1 MYCIRKVNDD
11 YTWVGADCRRLALFE
26 GVFGVPDGVSFNS
39 YLLMDDKTVLFDTVD
54 SAVRTTF
61 RENVAHVLNGRA
73 PDYLVVHHMEPD
85 HAAEMADLARQYPDM
100 AILCSAAAKNMI
112 AQFFDAELAGRIT
125 VVKEGDTLC
134 TGRHTLRFIAAPMV
148 HWPEVLMTYDET
160 DKLLLSADAF
170 GRALYVHKIYAF
182 LAISH
187 RAANATGSLMAISD
201 SILRLIWMPATFR
214 PCMKVE

>member
-61 RENVAHVLNGRA
+61 RENVAHVLNGIA

-85 HAAEMADLARQYPDM
+85 HAAEMADLARQY
-100 AILCSAAAKNMI
+100 
-112 AQFFDAELAGRIT
+112 E
-125 VVKEGDTLC
+125 
-134 TGRHTLRFIAAPMV
+134 
-148 HWPEVLMTYDET
+148 
-160 DKLLLSADAF
+160 
-170 GRALYVHKIYAF
+170 
-182 LAISH
+182 
-187 RAANATGSLMAISD
+187 ANAAVKQYERYVLERRQSLLDAYAI
-201 SILRLIWMPATFR
+201 ATRHKDMEAVRATNVKIRAFNQR
-214 PCMKVE
+214 WP